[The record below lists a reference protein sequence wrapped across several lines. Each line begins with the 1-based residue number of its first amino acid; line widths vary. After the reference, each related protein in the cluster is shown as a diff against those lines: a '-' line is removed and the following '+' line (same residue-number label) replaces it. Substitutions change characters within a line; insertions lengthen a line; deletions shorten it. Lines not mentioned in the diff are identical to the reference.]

1 MWILDR
7 LTYDKGKQ
15 ALAVLIIINV
25 AVFVLCFAT
34 SLMASVGWMPSG
46 VAPWLALPSSLDALL
61 SRPWTPLSYMVT
73 HTDVFHILFNML
85 WLWWFGEVLASV
97 LSPRRVVLIYILSG
111 LSGALLFCLSQ
122 LVIFQPGQSS
132 LIGASACVLGMMVS
146 AALIQPD
153 VEFRIFLIGNVKLK
167 WLALVC
173 VALAFLGIGG
183 GNAGGES
190 AHLGGVFFGLGYGLW
205 YQYRLRHPAQSRS
218 SEKADDTPRL
228 RVSKRHLRQ
237 LSTPT
242 LADEK
247 RLDELLDKIRLSGF
261 DSLTK
266 QEQLELQYLSRRLN
280 K

>member
-1 MWILDR
+1 MRILDR

-15 ALAVLIIINV
+15 ALAALIIINV
-25 AVFVLCFAT
+25 AVFVLCVAT
-34 SLMASVGWMPSG
+34 GVMARSGWISGGMSAWLSLPGMP
-46 VAPWLALPSSLDALL
+46 VELL
-61 SRPWTPLSYMVT
+61 KHPWTVLTYMVT

-85 WLWWFGEVLASV
+85 WLWWFGEVLTSV
-97 LSPRRVVLIYILSG
+97 LTPRRVVWIYILSG
-111 LSGALLFCLSQ
+111 LSGALLFCLST
-122 LVIFQPGQSS
+122 LATGHSGQS

-146 AALIQPD
+146 AALMQPD

-205 YQYRLRHPAQSRS
+205 YRYRQKHPAQRRRS
-218 SEKADDTPRL
+218 AKAQEKPRFK
-228 RVSKRHLRQ
+228 VSKRRIRQ

-242 LADEK
+242 LSDEK

-266 QEQLELQYLSRRLN
+266 QERLELEYLSRRLN